1 MVEPTS
7 HKENLRAL
15 RQAIETLLNRSDGP
29 LAAVAKEAK
38 ARLELLAVR
47 LASRDEQDR
56 LAALYHVSRAL
67 GSSLQLD
74 QALNQ
79 VMDAVI
85 QLTGAERGFL
95 MLLDRETGELD
106 LQAARN
112 FERKNLDREDMQVSR
127 TVIKEVVRT
136 GEGLVTTNA
145 QTDARFAQQPSVMRY
160 ALRSILCVPLRARGE
175 VSGVIYVDNTV
186 KAALFSEREREM
198 LEAFAA
204 QAAVALE
211 NARLYTRTD
220 TALAERVAEL
230 ETLQRL
236 DRELNAGLDF
246 ERVLDLTLDWAVR
259 GTQAESGWIAMR
271 SGDSQTM
278 SIVAGAGKGA
288 ALDPT
293 WLPSAAAP
301 PGAARRM
308 PFLGRNGSA
317 DGPPSRTHETTSAR
331 LTLPVRREEETI
343 AWIGVQRDGK
353 PFAPDAEAFLQ
364 RLAEHAA
371 VAIENTRLYQAV
383 QQANLAKSQ
392 FISVVSHEIKIPMTS
407 IRGYADLIRI
417 GTAGPVS
424 DQQSQ
429 FLEAIRNNVDRM
441 ATLVSDLSDISRI
454 ETGRLRMDLSAVA
467 LDRYLRE
474 TASGLM
480 PQIEA
485 KRQSLLFELPEALPA
500 VWVDPA
506 RLVQVL
512 TNLLSN
518 ANKYTPEGGE
528 ITACASPQP
537 EFVKVSIRD
546 NGLGMSPED
555 QAGLFRQ
562 FFRSENPAVRE
573 QAGWGLGLNVTRL
586 LIQRMGGE
594 IGVQSEL
601 GKGSTFWFTLPIAR

>member
-7 HKENLRAL
+7 HEENLRAL

-301 PGAARRM
+301 PGAARPM
-308 PFLGRNGSA
+308 PFLGGNGSGRGA
-317 DGPPSRTHETTSAR
+317 PSPPRAPHAECRFWGETARPTVLRPALTRPPPPASRCPCAAKRRLSHGSASSATESRSRRMRRPSSNAWPSTPPWPSRTHA
-331 LTLPVRREEETI
+331 
-343 AWIGVQRDGK
+343 
-353 PFAPDAEAFLQ
+353 
-364 RLAEHAA
+364 
-371 VAIENTRLYQAV
+371 
-383 QQANLAKSQ
+383 
-392 FISVVSHEIKIPMTS
+392 S
-407 IRGYADLIRI
+407 IRRSNKR
-417 GTAGPVS
+417 TWPS
-424 DQQSQ
+424 RS
-429 FLEAIRNNVDRM
+429 
-441 ATLVSDLSDISRI
+441 SSPLSPTRSR
-454 ETGRLRMDLSAVA
+454 
-467 LDRYLRE
+467 
-474 TASGLM
+474 
-480 PQIEA
+480 
-485 KRQSLLFELPEALPA
+485 
-500 VWVDPA
+500 
-506 RLVQVL
+506 
-512 TNLLSN
+512 
-518 ANKYTPEGGE
+518 
-528 ITACASPQP
+528 SP
-537 EFVKVSIRD
+537 
-546 NGLGMSPED
+546 
-555 QAGLFRQ
+555 
-562 FFRSENPAVRE
+562 
-573 QAGWGLGLNVTRL
+573 
-586 LIQRMGGE
+586 
-594 IGVQSEL
+594 
-601 GKGSTFWFTLPIAR
+601 

>member
-1 MVEPTS
+1 MAALGGGASWRRTPNAVS
-7 HKENLRAL
+7 GGKRLRP
-15 RQAIETLLNRSDGP
+15 RGP
-29 LAAVAKEAK
+29 L
-38 ARLELLAVR
+38 
-47 LASRDEQDR
+47 
-56 LAALYHVSRAL
+56 
-67 GSSLQLD
+67 
-74 QALNQ
+74 
-79 VMDAVI
+79 
-85 QLTGAERGFL
+85 
-95 MLLDRETGELD
+95 
-106 LQAARN
+106 
-112 FERKNLDREDMQVSR
+112 
-127 TVIKEVVRT
+127 
-136 GEGLVTTNA
+136 
-145 QTDARFAQQPSVMRY
+145 P
-160 ALRSILCVPLRARGE
+160 
-175 VSGVIYVDNTV
+175 
-186 KAALFSEREREM
+186 
-198 LEAFAA
+198 
-204 QAAVALE
+204 
-211 NARLYTRTD
+211 
-220 TALAERVAEL
+220 
-230 ETLQRL
+230 
-236 DRELNAGLDF
+236 
-246 ERVLDLTLDWAVR
+246 
-259 GTQAESGWIAMR
+259 
-271 SGDSQTM
+271 
-278 SIVAGAGKGA
+278 
-288 ALDPT
+288 
-293 WLPSAAAP
+293 P
-301 PGAARRM
+301 PGAPRRM

-353 PFAPDAEAFLQ
+353 PFATDAEAFLQ

-417 GTAGPVS
+417 GTAGPVN

-454 ETGRLRMDLSAVA
+454 ETGRLRMEFSAVA

-528 ITACASPQP
+528 ITACAAAEPAGRLAPAGCRPPGRRPERGSPEP
-537 EFVKVSIRD
+537 DFVKVSIRD
-546 NGLGMSPED
+546 NGLGMSLED

-562 FFRSENPAVRE
+562 FFRSESPAVRE

-586 LIQRMGGE
+586 LIQGMGGE

-601 GKGSTFWFTLPIAR
+601 GKGSTFWFTLAIA